1 MNAFISFEVLKFQK
15 FERDECIHFF
25 FFWFSVI
32 VKRAKVVCK
41 VLQKFWHSSFIVFGN
56 MPLETFLKNSCCNG
70 NFLIYVFFNDHEW
83 RWSPR
88 MVGMVI
94 WRGIA
99 LCLYILN
106 TNRMYFK
113 LTAPNMKSI
122 FFLNVKYRI
131 NWLLLLNIQWQI
143 FHVREQTNNTF
154 DMKVL
159 QSVSMW
165 MKGEKLYHYRKHNE
179 IVYQDRNCTSQQLTH
194 RERCAA
200 HSHIRSI

>member
-1 MNAFISFEVLKFQK
+1 
-15 FERDECIHFF
+15 
-25 FFWFSVI
+25 
-32 VKRAKVVCK
+32 
-41 VLQKFWHSSFIVFGN
+41 
-56 MPLETFLKNSCCNG
+56 MPLETLLKNSCCNG
-70 NFLIYVFFNDHEW
+70 NFLIYVFFNDRDW

-99 LCLYILN
+99 LYLYILN

-122 FFLNVKYRI
+122 FVLNVKYRI
-131 NWLLLLNIQWQI
+131 NWLLLLNIQLQI

-159 QSVSMW
+159 QSISMG
-165 MKGEKLYHYRKHNE
+165 MKGENLYHYRKNNE

-194 RERCAA
+194 RERCTLIYTK
-200 HSHIRSI
+200 HII

>member
-1 MNAFISFEVLKFQK
+1 MILRQISGLFADLYTHVHHRVLKELILYWLTENRKKKWTHSSLSNFWNSK
-15 FERDECIHFF
+15 IRKRWMHSF

-41 VLQKFWHSSFIVFGN
+41 VLQKFWHSSFIVFAN

-70 NFLIYVFFNDHEW
+70 HFLIYVFFNDHEW

-99 LCLYILN
+99 LYLYILN

-131 NWLLLLNIQWQI
+131 NWLLLLNIQW
-143 FHVREQTNNTF
+143 
-154 DMKVL
+154 
-159 QSVSMW
+159 
-165 MKGEKLYHYRKHNE
+165 
-179 IVYQDRNCTSQQLTH
+179 
-194 RERCAA
+194 
-200 HSHIRSI
+200 